1 MRRRAALIVLAILAA
16 GVPVQIAKADG
27 DPGSD
32 VLVYQP
38 LFLAADASV
47 SVAQQ
52 AQLGGL
58 LRQARDAGFPIRV
71 ALIASRSDLGAVTG
85 LWRNPRA
92 YARFLGLE
100 LSLAYTGR
108 LLVVMPNGF
117 GFNWPGHSAT
127 AAYRTLS
134 PITIRRN
141 ANLADA
147 ANTAVVSLAAAAGV
161 KLTPAS
167 PSIPS
172 GPPVSQPG
180 SAPAA
185 PPASGSSID
194 AAVAAVTAALA
205 IAGALVLL
213 ARRLL
218 PLWRMRRRSRE
229 RATRRGRAVAL
240 AGGVAAAAGVAAVLA
255 LALIG
260 SPGTAPSEALARNPN
275 LDPGT
280 PLNRPAPP
288 FTLTDQ
294 FGQPVSL
301 DSLRG
306 KVVLLAFNDS
316 ECTTICPLTTA
327 AMLAAK
333 AKLGAAGS
341 RVQLLGIDANPKAT
355 SLEDVLSYSQLH
367 GMLHAWHFLT
377 GSLPQL
383 ERVWKAYGVE
393 AAIQGGQIAH
403 TPALFVIDPQG
414 RLAKLYVTQQSY
426 AAIDQ
431 LGQLLAREASRLLPD
446 HPPVGSNLDY
456 TTDHRDHPRQHRDAP
471 ARRRRDAR
479 LGPGDPG
486 STCSSPPGTGR
497 SPASPA
503 SSTRSTGTRARLAR
517 RRLPALTAVDEQ
529 TVEPSRATLT
539 RFLATLSRPLAY
551 PVAVDSSGRVADGYE
566 VQGQPWFVL
575 TSPTG
580 QILWYWQVATS
591 GWLSPASLIAHRAR
605 RAGKSARGTGQR
617 RNRPTAARRLSRPAR
632 RAAPTGQPAARLRSG
647 PHRPRQGATRL
658 PGSDKR
664 LGVMVRAV
672 PLGVRPVRRRRRPL
686 RTPGRVPRRR
696 HRRLSRRRP
705 GVPGPAPGQLSE
717 LPDQPQRPRPPRPA
731 GPRRPTHHH
740 LPQPRRQGHLHPHR
754 PIPVARH
761 ARRRHPKLC
770 AQTVTGGSEPDLVW

>member
-301 DSLRG
+301 DSFRG
-306 KVVLLAFNDS
+306 QG
-316 ECTTICPLTTA
+316 
-327 AMLAAK
+327 
-333 AKLGAAGS
+333 GAA
-341 RVQLLGIDANPKAT
+341 RVQ
-355 SLEDVLSYSQLH
+355 
-367 GMLHAWHFLT
+367 
-377 GSLPQL
+377 
-383 ERVWKAYGVE
+383 
-393 AAIQGGQIAH
+393 
-403 TPALFVIDPQG
+403 
-414 RLAKLYVTQQSY
+414 RL
-426 AAIDQ
+426 
-431 LGQLLAREASRLLPD
+431 
-446 HPPVGSNLDY
+446 
-456 TTDHRDHPRQHRDAP
+456 
-471 ARRRRDAR
+471 
-479 LGPGDPG
+479 
-486 STCSSPPGTGR
+486 
-497 SPASPA
+497 
-503 SSTRSTGTRARLAR
+503 
-517 RRLPALTAVDEQ
+517 
-529 TVEPSRATLT
+529 
-539 RFLATLSRPLAY
+539 
-551 PVAVDSSGRVADGYE
+551 
-566 VQGQPWFVL
+566 
-575 TSPTG
+575 
-580 QILWYWQVATS
+580 
-591 GWLSPASLIAHRAR
+591 
-605 RAGKSARGTGQR
+605 
-617 RNRPTAARRLSRPAR
+617 
-632 RAAPTGQPAARLRSG
+632 
-647 PHRPRQGATRL
+647 
-658 PGSDKR
+658 
-664 LGVMVRAV
+664 
-672 PLGVRPVRRRRRPL
+672 
-686 RTPGRVPRRR
+686 
-696 HRRLSRRRP
+696 
-705 GVPGPAPGQLSE
+705 
-717 LPDQPQRPRPPRPA
+717 
-731 GPRRPTHHH
+731 
-740 LPQPRRQGHLHPHR
+740 
-754 PIPVARH
+754 
-761 ARRRHPKLC
+761 
-770 AQTVTGGSEPDLVW
+770 

>member
-377 GSLPQL
+377 GSLPQM

-456 TTDHRDHPRQHRDAP
+456 QQITGITPASTVTLPRAGGGT
-471 ARRRRDAR
+471 AR
-479 LGPGDPG
+479 LGPGRPRLYLFFATWDREI
-486 STCSSPPGTGR
+486 TGLAGQLDTLDGYAR
-497 SPASPA
+497 AA
-503 SSTRSTGTRARLAR
+503 SSGK
-517 RRLPALTAVDEQ
+517 LPALTAVDEQ

-580 QILWYWQVATS
+580 QILWYWQIATS
-591 GWLSPASLIAHRAR
+591 GWLSPASLIAHVRAALAR
-605 RAGKSARGTGQR
+605 APAAPASAATVQQQLAGSPAPLDALHRQGSRLLGSAPALIARVKALRGYPVVINAWASWCAPCRSEFGLFAAAAARYGRQVAFLGADTEDSAGDAQAFLAQHPVSYPSYQTSLSGLDPLAPQGLADLPTTIFLNRAGKVTYIHIGQYQSPGTLDADIQSYALR
-617 RNRPTAARRLSRPAR
+617 R
-632 RAAPTGQPAARLRSG
+632 
-647 PHRPRQGATRL
+647 
-658 PGSDKR
+658 
-664 LGVMVRAV
+664 
-672 PLGVRPVRRRRRPL
+672 
-686 RTPGRVPRRR
+686 
-696 HRRLSRRRP
+696 
-705 GVPGPAPGQLSE
+705 
-717 LPDQPQRPRPPRPA
+717 
-731 GPRRPTHHH
+731 
-740 LPQPRRQGHLHPHR
+740 
-754 PIPVARH
+754 
-761 ARRRHPKLC
+761 
-770 AQTVTGGSEPDLVW
+770 